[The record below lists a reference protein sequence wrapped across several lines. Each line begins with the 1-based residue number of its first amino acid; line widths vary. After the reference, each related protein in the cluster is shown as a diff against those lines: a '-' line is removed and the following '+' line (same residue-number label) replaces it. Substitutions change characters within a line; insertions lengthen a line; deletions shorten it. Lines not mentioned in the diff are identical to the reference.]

1 MSLNGPKAPGSRQIP
16 LGAAWGRS
24 LNAPMNPV
32 LPKQY
37 FIPDVEAHQWDDG
50 RLPDLLEFSFA

>member
-1 MSLNGPKAPGSRQIP
+1 
-16 LGAAWGRS
+16 
-24 LNAPMNPV
+24 MNPV

-50 RLPDLLEFSFA
+50 CLPDLLEFSFA